1 VPGMGAST
9 TTSAGPAKPPTIRQV
24 AALAGVSHQTVSRY
38 LRADSTLLPAT
49 LEKVKAAV
57 AELDYRPNLFARSM
71 RTRRSGMLAV
81 VLPGWVGAERS
92 LAAAC
97 SLAEQEGFR
106 VEIVIGLGEGPRA
119 LAERVRDLLTGGQVE
134 GVLSLSPL
142 EPLADLRGRV
152 LQTGDYDDRLRAV
165 EAVAEDAG
173 LVREIVRGLADLGHR
188 HLLHAAGPQ
197 DFTSAR
203 IRRTAYLEAC
213 EEFGLRSHGDSGGR
227 WHPETGV
234 AALSALPEKTKVTAV
249 VAAND
254 QIATG
259 VVHAAR
265 ARGWDVP
272 DRLSVTGWDDL
283 ELGRY
288 AHPALSTV
296 SVDRE
301 TAGRYAMA
309 RLIAGVRGR
318 PDPEPPAAPLG
329 RVQFRETT
337 GPAPARRKARG

>member
-1 VPGMGAST
+1 MAVPTNAT
-9 TTSAGPAKPPTIRQV
+9 KPPTIRQV
-24 AALAGVSHQTVSRY
+24 AALAGVSHQTVSRF
-38 LRADSTLLPAT
+38 LRSDSTLLPT
-49 LEKVKAAV
+49 TVEKVKAAV

-81 VLPGWVGAERS
+81 VLPGWVGAERT

-97 SLAEQEGFR
+97 SVAEQEGYR

-119 LAERVRDLLTGGQVE
+119 LAERVRELLSDGQVE

-142 EPLADLRGRV
+142 EPLAELRGRV
-152 LQTGDYDDRLRAV
+152 LQTGEYDDRLRAV
-165 EAVAEDAG
+165 DAVAEDAG
-173 LVREIVRGLADLGHR
+173 LVREIVRRLADLGHK

-227 WHPETGV
+227 WSAETGV
-234 AALSALPEKTKVTAV
+234 AALQALPDKTKVSAV

-265 ARGWDVP
+265 VRGWDVP
-272 DRLSVTGWDDL
+272 GRLSVTGWDDL

-288 AHPALSTV
+288 ASPALSTV
-296 SVDRE
+296 AVDRE
-301 TAGRYAMA
+301 SAGRHAMT
-309 RLIAGVRGR
+309 RLIASVRGL
-318 PDPEPPAAPLG
+318 PEPEPPAAPLG
-329 RVQFRETT
+329 RVEFRETT
-337 GPAPARRKARG
+337 GPVLRRSRRA